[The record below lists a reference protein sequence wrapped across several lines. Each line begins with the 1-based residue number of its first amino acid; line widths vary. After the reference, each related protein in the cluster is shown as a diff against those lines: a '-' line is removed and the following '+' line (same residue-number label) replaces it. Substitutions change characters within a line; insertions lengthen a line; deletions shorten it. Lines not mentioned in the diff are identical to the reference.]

1 MADPIRL
8 YAEFKDDLGDDWR
21 LNIHDANYS
30 SSAIEFKLGA
40 DGFVFRYSGDNE
52 EPASVNYRKRG
63 YFYFD

>member
-8 YAEFKDDLGDDWR
+8 YAEFRDDLGDDWR

-40 DGFVFRYSGDNE
+40 DGL
-52 EPASVNYRKRG
+52 
-63 YFYFD
+63 YFAIQAITKTGISQLLGARLLLL